1 MSLKKIIRK
10 NIEDNAVTEP
20 KLANEAVTAEK
31 LGTDFI
37 TGLTE
42 LTSVAEDDNLMIY
55 DTSAGVLKKV
65 SKSNTTSLTSPT
77 FSSVSPDNSQ
87 TADGG
92 NITFT
97 ITGSG
102 FTAGTNARLIGASGQ
117 RLNFTSVTRT
127 STTSI
132 TATIAR
138 SSLLQAQSPYG
149 IQVIN
154 GEGLAVT
161 TASLITVDNIPV
173 FNTAAG
179 SLGTFTEGDSIDIEV
194 SAYDPDSTSG
204 ITYELQSGSLPAGL
218 SLVNE
223 SGDSCRIQGT
233 ASAVDADTTSNFIL
247 RATDSASNTTSR
259 AFSITIEDFT
269 LNGLRFD
276 SNSGDYLNRTPS
288 SASNRKTFTI
298 STWAKLCK
306 FDTTGYTII
315 GAGNSSSGED
325 GEWVLKIDNFGRDGQ
340 LIVQTGPTVIL
351 ETTQALRDPS
361 AWYHIV
367 IAVDTTSATSGDR
380 VRMYINGSEVTAFD
394 AENQPSQNQDF
405 AVNNNVV
412 HEIGRF
418 PRITSQNFDGY
429 LSEFHLIDGSQLSP
443 SSFGETDS
451 NGVWIPKAYSGSFG
465 TNGFH
470 LDFADGADLGNDV
483 SGNNNDFTEQ
493 AITSIDKVEDTPQNN
508 YATLNPLDVRDDDG
522 RTLSEGNLNFTT
534 SSGNNSEIT
543 STIAVS
549 GSGKWYFE
557 TKISAQSG
565 AAASSAKYGIVGV
578 RDLDKSTPY
587 SAGNA
592 YYIYSD
598 GRKEDGANT
607 TSSAHPGYSLN
618 DIVQVALDLDNG
630 NIYFGLNGNWGD
642 NSGNFNQTFGNAT
655 AFFTSI
661 NTSGFWAAY
670 LNKNVTADNTLTL
683 SANFGN
689 PAFTISSGNSD
700 ANGYGNFEYAVPSGY
715 FALNSKNLAE
725 YG

>member
-10 NIEDNAVTEP
+10 NIEDSAVTEP
-20 KLANEAVTAEK
+20 KIANEAVTAEK

-37 TGLTE
+37 TGLDE

-65 SKSNTTSLTSPT
+65 SKSNTTTLTSPT

-87 TADGG
+87 TVDGG

-138 SSLLQAQSPYG
+138 SSLLVAQSPYG

-161 TASLITVDNIPV
+161 TASLITIDNIPI

-233 ASAVDADTTSNFIL
+233 ASAVDADTTSNFTL

-259 AFSITIEDFT
+259 AFSITIEDFA

-276 SNSGDYLNRTPS
+276 DGSSDYLNRTPS
-288 SASNRKTFTI
+288 
-298 STWAKLCK
+298 
-306 FDTTGYTII
+306 
-315 GAGNSSSGED
+315 GAGNRRTWTWSCWFKRSTLGTNQRFFSFGESDGDPQTLLKFNTSDQLKLEIYNSSTLGELITNR
-325 GEWVLKIDNFGRDGQ
+325 VFRD
-340 LIVQTGPTVIL
+340 V
-351 ETTQALRDPS
+351 S
-361 AWYHIV
+361 AWYHLV
-367 IAVDTTSATSGDR
+367 VAMDTTNGTAGN
-380 VRMYINGSEVTAFD
+380 RMRIYINGSEETSFSTD
-394 AENQPSQNQDF
+394 TNPSLNTDTE
-405 AVNNNVV
+405 ANNSIL
-412 HEIGRF
+412 HRIGN
-418 PRITSQNFDGY
+418 ISTSEYFDGY
-429 LSEFHLIDGSQLSP
+429 MAEVVMIDGSQLTP
-443 SSFGETDS
+443 TSFGETDS
-451 NGVWIPKAYSGSFG
+451 NGVWIPKKYSGSFG

-483 SGNNNDFTEQ
+483 SGNDNDFTENNL
-493 AITSIDKVEDTPQNN
+493 TSIDKVEDTPQNN
-508 YATLNPLDVRDDDG
+508 YATLNALVPASRLGTISD
-522 RTLSEGNLNFTT
+522 GNLKII
-534 SSGNNSEIT
+534 SSGDNFYSP
-543 STIAVS
+543 STIYVS
-549 GSGKWYFE
+549 KGKWYAEFKL
-557 TKISAQSG
+557 TDATRGGVIGAISSNANLNTSFWGGTYGTGISAFNNLIYNYNNSG
-565 AAASSAKYGIVGV
+565 G
-578 RDLDKSTPY
+578 
-587 SAGNA
+587 
-592 YYIYSD
+592 
-598 GRKEDGANT
+598 T
-607 TSSAHPGYSLN
+607 TSFTGTISQNDIIGIALDMDNKKIYAYHNGSLLTTSISGNVLN
-618 DIVQVALDLDNG
+618 DYDLSTVDDYWTIG
-630 NIYFGLNGNWGD
+630 
-642 NSGNFNQTFGNAT
+642 FGNDST
-655 AFFTSI
+655 YTIES
-661 NTSGFWAAY
+661 
-670 LNKNVTADNTLTL
+670 
-683 SANFGN
+683 NFGN
-689 PAFTISSGNSD
+689 PISTISSGNSD

-715 FALNSKNLAE
+715 FALNTKNLAE

>member
-10 NIEDNAVTEP
+10 NIEDSAVTEP
-20 KLANEAVTAEK
+20 KIANEAVTAEK

-37 TGLTE
+37 TGLDE
-42 LTSVAEDDNLMIY
+42 LTSVAEDDNLMIF

-161 TASLITVDNIPV
+161 TASLITIDNIPI

-233 ASAVDADTTSNFIL
+233 ASAVDADTTSNFTL

-259 AFSITIEDFT
+259 AFSITIEDFSM
-269 LNGLRFD
+269 NGLRFD
-276 SNSGDYLNRTPS
+276 GASSDYLSQTLPNNDASIDKWTYS
-288 SASNRKTFTI
+288 GWIKKNSNGVETYMFHFWQDGSNRGGLRFNSDDTLFYYDRIGGTDNVRLKTNAVF
-298 STWAKLCK
+298 
-306 FDTTGYTII
+306 
-315 GAGNSSSGED
+315 
-325 GEWVLKIDNFGRDGQ
+325 
-340 LIVQTGPTVIL
+340 
-351 ETTQALRDPS
+351 RDPS
-361 AWYHIV
+361 AWYHILV
-367 IAVDTTSATSGDR
+367 KVDKSIATPNTQIYVNGVEQSLAEDSDYTQGEDVKINEAITL
-380 VRMYINGSEVTAFD
+380 YIN
-394 AENQPSQNQDF
+394 N
-405 AVNNNVV
+405 
-412 HEIGRF
+412 
-418 PRITSQNFDGY
+418 Y
-429 LSEFHLIDGSQLSP
+429 DGSQNIRTIMMSEVFWISGQALEP
-443 SSFGETDS
+443 TSFGETDS
-451 NGVWIPKAYSGSFG
+451 NGVWIPKAYSGTFG
-465 TNGFH
+465 DNGFH
-470 LDFADGADLGNDV
+470 LDFADSADLGNDV
-483 SGNNNDFTEQ
+483 SGNDNDFTENN
-493 AITSIDKVEDTPQNN
+493 ITSIDKVEDTPQNN
-508 YATLNPLDVRDDDG
+508 YATLNPL
-522 RTLSEGNLNFTT
+522 NYT
-534 SSGNNSEIT
+534 SSTITYSQGNTFATFPGAWMASLP
-543 STIAVS
+543 TI
-549 GSGKWYFE
+549 GLTSGKWYWE
-557 TKISAQSG
+557 AKINSG
-565 AAASSAKYGIVGV
+565 NNNNMFYGIAREGI
-578 RDLDKSTPY
+578 DLDTTPY
-587 SAGNA
+587 TQTGVISQLINGDRYIDGSYSA
-592 YYIYSD
+592 
-598 GRKEDGANT
+598 
-607 TSSAHPGYSLN
+607 SAAEALVNG
-618 DIVQVALDLDNG
+618 DILGVALDLDSATKTVKFYKNG
-630 NIYFGLNGNWGD
+630 TLLSSSSSIDLTSNFDDYIVFPIFIGN
-642 NSGNFNQTFGNAT
+642 NSSAT
-655 AFFTSI
+655 AE
-661 NTSGFWAAY
+661 WQ
-670 LNKNVTADNTLTL
+670 V
-683 SANFGN
+683 NFGN

-715 FALNSKNLAE
+715 FALNTKNLAE

>member
-10 NIEDNAVTEP
+10 NIEDSAVTEP
-20 KLANEAVTAEK
+20 KIANEAVTAEK

-37 TGLTE
+37 TGLDE

-65 SKSNTTSLTSPT
+65 SKSNTTTLASPT

-161 TASLITVDNIPV
+161 TASLITVDNIPF

-233 ASAVDADTTSNFIL
+233 ASAVDADTTSNFTL

-259 AFSITIEDFT
+259 AFSITIEDFA

-276 SNSGDYLNRTPS
+276 DGSSDYLNKTFGS
-288 SASNRKTFTI
+288 SGNRKLWTWSCWLKRTTN
-298 STWAKLCK
+298 STN
-306 FDTTGYTII
+306 DTTFAGYVD
-315 GAGNSSSGED
+315 ANNRLRFNFNPNSIEIYGKISGTE
-325 GEWVLKIDNFGRDGQ
+325 VS
-340 LIVQTGPTVIL
+340 VI
-351 ETTQALRDPS
+351 TTQVFRDVS
-361 AWYHIV
+361 AWYHFV
-367 IAVDTTSATSGDR
+367 WVMDTAQGTASDRMKIYVNGEQITSFSSTT
-380 VRMYINGSEVTAFD
+380 Y
-394 AENQPSQNQDF
+394 PSQN
-405 AVNNNVV
+405 AESVINNNTG
-412 HEIGRF
+412 HFIGQRGDNS
-418 PRITSQNFDGY
+418 TWLSGY
-429 LSEFHLIDGSQLSP
+429 LAECVFIDGQALDP
-443 SSFGETDS
+443 TSFGEFDEDTGIWKPID
-451 NGVWIPKAYSGSFG
+451 VSGLTFG
-465 TNGFH
+465 TNGFY
-470 LDFADGADLGNDV
+470 LDFENSGSLGNDK
-483 SGNNNDFTEQ
+483 SGNGNNFTVNNL
-493 AITSIDKVEDTPQNN
+493 TSIDQTTDTPTNN
-508 YATLNPLDVRDDDG
+508 FATFNPLSKNDAGTV
-522 RTLSEGNLNFTT
+522 TFSNGNLTT
-534 SSGNNSEIT
+534 AHTGTDSRYT
-543 STIAVS
+543 SYSTLAVTQ
-549 GSGKWYFE
+549 GKWYAEF
-557 TKISAQSG
+557 KYD
-565 AAASSAKYGIVGV
+565 ASSGGSDMMVGIG
-578 RDLDKSTPY
+578 DLPEVENLNRQGNRLGQ
-587 SAGNA
+587 AGNTVGYYSGDGFKYVGPSDTASA
-592 YYIYSD
+592 Y
-598 GRKEDGANT
+598 GNT
-607 TSSAHPGYSLN
+607 YTVG
-618 DIVQVALDLDNG
+618 DIIGVALDLDNG
-630 NIYFGLNGNWGD
+630 YVYFSKNGVWQ
-642 NSGNFNQTFGNAT
+642 NSGDPE
-655 AFFTSI
+655 
-661 NTSGFWAAY
+661 SGASGTGGISFI
-670 LNKNVTADNTLTL
+670 T
-683 SANFGN
+683 GN
-689 PAFTISSGNSD
+689 PFIIASSHVTTSSRTTTYSGNYGNPPFSISSGNSD
-700 ANGYGNFEYAVPSGY
+700 GNGYGNFEYSVPSEY
-715 FALNSKNLAE
+715 YALNTKNLAE